1 MRIAIQTALNTLSS
15 IDAGAFIP
23 ESVIESGVTYF
34 GYELQEN
41 YVSSSYDRND
51 VTRVTI
57 IGFVMRK
64 VKSNEN
70 TLQIVDDATVLVK
83 NELSKLNFK
92 VSTQDVSMSN
102 DIRKIKVTGVAYVYG
117 KTFVY

>member
-1 MRIAIQTALNTLSS
+1 MRIFVQTALNTIPNL
-15 IDAGAFIP
+15 DAGAFIP

-34 GYELQEN
+34 AAGLSYADLCN
-41 YVSSSYDRND
+41 RYDRDD

-57 IGFVMRK
+57 IGFVMRQ

-83 NELSKLNFK
+83 DELSKLNFK